1 MAAECTPYCSKGIR
15 MSDSDG
21 RAHSRDVMM
30 KNSEGQQQ
38 LPPGFV
44 YAPDF
49 LTGLEERELLK
60 IFGTLPFASFD
71 FHGYIARRR
80 IVEYGLEY
88 DFGTRKTTRAD
99 EMPQFLIPLRERA
112 AKFAELP
119 ADRMVEA
126 IVTEYSA
133 GAPIGW
139 HRDAPQFGDV
149 IGISVGGSCRMRF
162 KPYKKE
168 GRIVSQILEPRSL
181 YVIRGVARW
190 QYQHSIPAVESLRY
204 SITFRTLR
212 EKARWAA

>member
-1 MAAECTPYCSKGIR
+1 
-15 MSDSDG
+15 
-21 RAHSRDVMM
+21 
-30 KNSEGQQQ
+30 
-38 LPPGFV
+38 
-44 YAPDF
+44 
-49 LTGLEERELLK
+49 
-60 IFGTLPFASFD
+60 
-71 FHGYIARRR
+71 
-80 IVEYGLEY
+80 
-88 DFGTRKTTRAD
+88 
-99 EMPQFLIPLRERA
+99 
-112 AKFAELP
+112 
-119 ADRMVEA
+119 MVEA

>member
-1 MAAECTPYCSKGIR
+1 
-15 MSDSDG
+15 
-21 RAHSRDVMM
+21 
-30 KNSEGQQQ
+30 
-38 LPPGFV
+38 
-44 YAPDF
+44 
-49 LTGLEERELLK
+49 LLK

-112 AKFAELP
+112 ATFAELP
-119 ADRMVEA
+119 PDRMVEA

-190 QYQHSIPAVESLRY
+190 QYQHSIPAVETLRY

-212 EKARWAA
+212 EKARRAA